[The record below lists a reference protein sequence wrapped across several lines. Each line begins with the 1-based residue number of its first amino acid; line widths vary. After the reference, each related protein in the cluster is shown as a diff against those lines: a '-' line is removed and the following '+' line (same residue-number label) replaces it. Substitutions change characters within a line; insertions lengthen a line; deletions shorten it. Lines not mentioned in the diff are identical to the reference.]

1 MICKSLSSASL
12 ILSKSGFIL
21 TMWYVNEAL
30 VEYAQKNHVSFIL
43 TMWYVNTNVISTIKG
58 TTKSFILTMWYVN
71 YKIGDLWVQGSTGFI
86 LTMWYV
92 NMLFIAFFG
101 FLPLSFYINYVIC
114 KSP

>member
-43 TMWYVNTNVISTIKG
+43 TMWYVN
-58 TTKSFILTMWYVN
+58 

-92 NMLFIAFFG
+92 NLHS
-101 FLPLSFYINYVIC
+101 FLSVL
-114 KSP
+114 